1 MRKILHS
8 MTWFAPG
15 GGVDQELFILLR
27 EQVKKYKVTLL
38 VGRDKFHDD
47 FSKIEGLEVKTCPWL
62 VSNFNIV
69 GDLFSLVWTYFFIT
83 RNKFD
88 LIHTHETKSSLIVRI
103 ANFRRKTLLIY
114 GLHGVVFNDS
124 RAPIINWL
132 YKKIEKNTV
141 FLADHIVAVG
151 SDVKNTYL
159 LNNIGVKNEWSI
171 IPSGIE
177 LQKFCDPRDEKT
189 LQEFR
194 NELGIPK
201 DSFVWINI
209 GRFSASKNQLDTL
222 KAFIEF
228 SKLTEK
234 QTDLVF
240 FGDGPKVENLKNY
253 VHHNPKITGQVHFVG
268 MRKNISEL
276 AKLGHVHLFTSLR
289 EGVPRAVIECGLMSI
304 PTISFEVDGIRE
316 IIDNEISGI
325 IVPSGDISAMVE
337 QMMILF
343 LHPRK
348 LSQYGKIAREIAIEG
363 WSSIKMIDST
373 EALYARVLD
382 RKIGTKRVKEL

>member
-1 MRKILHS
+1 

-15 GGVDQELFILLR
+15 GGVDQELIILLR

-47 FSKIEGLEVKTCPWL
+47 FSQIEGLEVKTCPWL

-69 GDLFSLVWTYFFIT
+69 GDFISLIWIYFFIT

-103 ANFRRKTLLIY
+103 ANFRREAPLIY

-132 YKKIEKNTV
+132 YKKIEKKTV

-159 LNNIGVKNEWSI
+159 LNGIGVKNQWSI

-177 LQKFCDPRDEKT
+177 LKRFCEPRDEKT

-209 GRFSASKNQLDTL
+209 GRFSASKNQVDTL

-234 QTDLVF
+234 RTDLIF
-240 FGDGPKVENLKNY
+240 FGDGPKAEILKNY
-253 VHHNPKITGQVHFVG
+253 VQQNKLIDGHVHFAG

-276 AKLGHVHLFTSLR
+276 AKLGNVHLFTSLR

-316 IIDNEISGI
+316 IINNEISGI
-325 IVPSGDISAMVE
+325 IVNSGDTRAMVE
-337 QMMILF
+337 QMRILY

-348 LSQYGKIAREIAIEG
+348 LSQYGKRAKEIAIEG
-363 WSSIKMIDST
+363 WSSNKMIDST
-373 EALYARVLD
+373 ETLYSRVLGNQG
-382 RKIGTKRVKEL
+382 RNKSCQKTIVK

>member
-15 GGVDQELFILLR
+15 GGVDQELIILFR

-47 FSKIEGLEVKTCPWL
+47 FSQIEGLDVKTCPWL

-83 RNKFD
+83 RNEFD

-103 ANFRRKTLLIY
+103 ANFRRKAPLIY

-132 YKKIEKNTV
+132 YKKIEKKTV

-151 SDVKNTYL
+151 SDVKKTYL
-159 LNNIGVKNEWSI
+159 LNDIGVNNQWSI

-177 LQKFCDPRDEKT
+177 LQKFVDPRDDKT

-209 GRFSASKNQLDTL
+209 GRFSASKNQADTL

-234 QTDLVF
+234 RTDLIF
-240 FGDGPKVENLKNY
+240 FGDGPKAESLKKY
-253 VHHNPKITGQVHFVG
+253 AEQYPLIAGHVHFAG

-316 IIDNEISGI
+316 IINNEISGI
-325 IVPSGDISAMVE
+325 IVQSSDIRAMVE

-343 LHPRK
+343 LQPKK
-348 LSQYGKIAREIAIEG
+348 LSQYGQRAKEIAIEG
-363 WSSIKMIDST
+363 WSSHKMIDNT
-373 EALYARVLD
+373 ETLYNRLLSNQ
-382 RKIGTKRVKEL
+382 E